1 MFLLAMKHWIDPQPV
16 VVPDAL
22 REFVGGHLL
31 VAETLVR
38 RGIATVEAARAFLD
52 PAAYFPAPSTALPNL
67 VHAVDR
73 IEQAIRAGES
83 ICVWGDFDVDGQTA
97 TTLLVATLRDL
108 GAQVSY
114 HIPVRATE
122 SHGLKVP
129 TLQHMIEQG
138 ARLILTCDTGI
149 DANEAVAYAATR
161 GVDVIVT
168 DHHELPPV
176 LPSAYAIVNPHL
188 LPPTHPLTS
197 LPGVGVAYKLAE
209 ELYTRAGRADE
220 AAKHLDLVA
229 LGIVADVA
237 VVDGDT
243 RYLLQRG
250 LTALRA
256 TQRLGLQELMKLAR
270 INPARLSEDHIGFA
284 LGPRLNALGRLD
296 DANVIV
302 EFLTTTDLTQA
313 RIFASELEALN
324 DRRKLLG
331 DQVFAAAQD
340 QIAQNPAL
348 LEGAAL
354 ILAAPEWPVGVIGIV
369 ANRLVELYH
378 RPAVLITIA
387 ADGIGHGSVRSV
399 EGCHITEALATQHDL
414 LLSFGGHAMAAGLSL
429 SADNIPTFRRGLSRA
444 VMAKIGAAPLQP
456 ALQIDGYLPLADF
469 SLDLIDDLERLA
481 PFGPG
486 NPPLTLATRA
496 VRIKAQR
503 PLGRDERHLL
513 LTVEDTDGME
523 QQVVWWRWDGAALPE
538 GAFDL
543 ASTVRAN
550 DFRGQRELQIV
561 WEDARQVMPAAF
573 VVVPERPKLEIVDYR
588 REPHPLTLLK
598 PLLASENLQI
608 WREGPLS
615 ADIPGG
621 NRYELTSTATLI
633 IWTLPPGPDVWRA
646 VLTKV
651 SPTKVYLFAADA
663 GLARL
668 ELFLKHIAGL
678 VKYAL
683 KHNAGYID
691 IPLLAAMTANRESA
705 IRLALTWLEAQGHVT
720 VLVDEGN
727 SVQLRAGGNRVDQHA
742 DRIAAQLGALL
753 DEVSAYRR
761 YFARADIEALQALM
775 IENGN

>member
-1 MFLLAMKHWIDPQPV
+1 MKRWIDPQPV
-16 VVPDAL
+16 AVPDAL
-22 REFVGGHLL
+22 REFVGGHPL

-38 RGIATVEAARAFLD
+38 RGITTVEAARAFLNPD
-52 PAAYFPAPSTALPNL
+52 VYTPAPPTALPNL
-67 VHAVDR
+67 AHAADR
-73 IEQAIRAGES
+73 IEQAIRAAEP

-108 GAQVSY
+108 GAHVTY

-122 SHGLKVP
+122 SHGVKVAA
-129 TLQHMIEQG
+129 LQPLIDQG

-149 DANEAVAYAATR
+149 DANEAVAYAVSR

-168 DHHELPPV
+168 DHHELPTT
-176 LPSAYAIVNPHL
+176 LPPAYAIVNPHL
-188 LPPTHPLTS
+188 LLPSHPLAS

-209 ELYTRAGRADE
+209 ELYARARRADE

-250 LTALRA
+250 LDALRV

-270 INPARLSEDHIGFA
+270 INPPRLSEEHIGFA
-284 LGPRLNALGRLD
+284 LGPRLNALGRMD

-302 EFLTTTDLTQA
+302 EFLTTSDLTQA

-340 QIAQNPAL
+340 QIAQNPDL

-354 ILAAPEWPVGVIGIV
+354 VLAAPEWPVGVIGIV

-378 RPAVLITIA
+378 RPAVLIAIS
-387 ADGIGHGSVRSV
+387 ADGIGHGSARSV
-399 EGCHITEALATQHDL
+399 EGCHITDALATQADL

-429 SADNIPTFRRGLSRA
+429 VADNIPTFRRGLSRA
-444 VMAKIGAAPLQP
+444 VMAKIGTAPLQP

-469 SLDLIDDLERLA
+469 SLALTDDLERLA

-496 VRIKAQR
+496 IRIKAQR
-503 PLGRDERHLL
+503 SLGRDARHLL
-513 LTVEDTDGME
+513 LTVEDDAGME

-538 GAFDL
+538 GPFDL

-561 WEDARQVMPAAF
+561 WEDARQVIPAIS

-588 REPHPLTLLK
+588 REPHPMTLLK
-598 PLLASENLQI
+598 PLLASESLQI

-621 NRYELTSTATLI
+621 NRHELAPAATLI
-633 IWTLPPGPDVWRA
+633 IWTSPPGPDVWRA
-646 VLTKV
+646 VLAKV

-678 VKYAL
+678 VKHAL
-683 KHNAGYID
+683 KHNAGCVD
-691 IPLLAAMTANRESA
+691 IPLLAALTANRESA
-705 IRLALTWLEAQGHVT
+705 IRLALTWLEAQGHIT
-720 VLVDEGN
+720 ILLDEEN
-727 SVQLRAGGNRVDQHA
+727 CVQLRAGGDRADQRA

-761 YFARADIEALQALM
+761 YFAHADMEALRTLM
-775 IENGN
+775 LENGN